1 MKQKSEQVGVPRM
14 IFLFLTVVLACFIL
28 AGTVAT
34 VNKEIIYSGSVGST
48 IENLPTGWLQQLIG
62 MENHY
67 WSNGDQSS
75 EILSM
80 GFEFFTNIRIDDIRT
95 LIGNE
100 LPGYALF
107 DSEIVVPGD
116 GTNFS
121 SLPYESAPPLDVLLQ
136 EREMAEEQLKEL
148 NRGSDSN
155 DPPVAAPTDK
165 NVFVYHS
172 HSWESYL
179 PLLGLTDDTDE
190 NKAVDAKTN
199 ITLIGDLLG
208 KELEQ
213 RGVGVHVDKS
223 NIGQL
228 LKEKDWTT
236 SKSYDVSRS
245 IVEAAQTENKNLQYF
260 IDIHRDSQRKKL
272 TTATVNG
279 KSYARLAFVL
289 GKENGNYEKNL
300 AFATQLHEALNKK
313 YPGLSRGIIAKYGE
327 GVNGVYNQDLSPNLL
342 VVEIG
347 GVDNDMKELKNS
359 VAAFADVISEYY
371 WKAEKVDGKSE

>member
-1 MKQKSEQVGVPRM
+1 MKQKTERIGVPRM
-14 IFLFLTVVLACFIL
+14 ILLFISVVLACFIL

-48 IENLPTGWLQQLIG
+48 IENLPTQWLQQLVG

-67 WSNGDQSS
+67 WSDGNQSS

-100 LPGYALF
+100 LPGYAFF

-116 GTNFS
+116 GTDFS

-136 EREMAEEQLKEL
+136 EREMADEQLEEL
-148 NRGSDSN
+148 NRGSNSN
-155 DPPVAAPTDK
+155 DPPVSSPSDK

-179 PLLGLTDDTDE
+179 PLLGLPDDADE

-213 RGVGVHVDKS
+213 RGVGALVDKS

-228 LKEKDWTT
+228 LKEKEWTT
-236 SKSYDVSRS
+236 GKSYDVSRS
-245 IVEAAQTENKNLQYF
+245 IVEAAQSGNKNLQYF

-300 AFATQLHEALNKK
+300 AFATELHEALNKK

-342 VVEIG
+342 VVEVG

-359 VAAFADVISEYY
+359 IAALADVISEYY
-371 WKAEKVDGKSE
+371 WKAEKVDGESE